1 MPPPASAPTVHAAPG
16 TPGKGPGT
24 PGGKRVTWQTPP
36 RSLHQMP
43 FGEGRD
49 QVEDAP
55 ANAAPPQRLMSAMEP
70 PAPVSVQAPA
80 PAGREEATQP
90 AVVEP
95 QPAATSKSPPEAAAV
110 GGGRPSGFASQLEA
124 QLAALE
130 AGADLDVIER
140 ALAAEDQA
148 AKAAE
153 DAALAALASLG

>member
-1 MPPPASAPTVHAAPG
+1 
-16 TPGKGPGT
+16 
-24 PGGKRVTWQTPP
+24 
-36 RSLHQMP
+36 
-43 FGEGRD
+43 
-49 QVEDAP
+49 
-55 ANAAPPQRLMSAMEP
+55 MEP

-80 PAGREEATQP
+80 PAGCEEAMQP